1 MKYLVFV
8 IVWLAYVMPLK
19 AQGKYAPNGWYITKA
34 GDTIHG
40 SLRIKD
46 SMYLIARNAKGKK
59 KSLTPSRVKE
69 VRIGSSTYVPMYL
82 KEFDKLRFVSLRI
95 KGKCSLYVFEDALK
109 TSYPPGIGVI
119 PAMVIAGTEA
129 SFRVNN
135 SGAYLKFEN
144 DEKYY
149 SVPLYRKQFNKF
161 IIYYFSDNQEILSR
175 LDEEWDEMIP
185 FLAGLILDFNK
196 QIENQEMQF

>member
-1 MKYLVFV
+1 MKYLAFV

-19 AQGKYAPNGWYITKA
+19 AQEKYAPNGWYITKA

-59 KSLTPSRVKE
+59 KSITPSRVKE

-109 TSYPPGIGVI
+109 TPYTPVMGVI
-119 PAMVIAGTEA
+119 PAMMEWNFHAH
-129 SFRVNN
+129 N
-135 SGAYLKFEN
+135 SGAYIKFEN

-149 SVPLYRKQFNKF
+149 SVPSYRKQFNKF

-175 LDEEWDEMIP
+175 LNEEWDEMIP

-196 QIENQEMQF
+196 QIENQEMQP